1 MTPESLAA
9 LLIAP
14 WQIVAVIFNLI
25 LLVPVVLSIICL
37 MVYQL
42 NLIAENITTIEEY
55 EKVVLTKRAKKNGEV
70 LTPPSPLVIFFT
82 HLLFRNLDGT
92 MIWDSGKTLN
102 K

>member
-70 LTPPSPLVIFFT
+70 LTHTPLPSLPSLSPSLTFSSEI
-82 HLLFRNLDGT
+82 
-92 MIWDSGKTLN
+92 
-102 K
+102 